1 MTLSRQ
7 EEMEERKSVLRN
19 EQRLR
24 NPGTTLNQFAQSEAA
39 EARGRF
45 TAHEQSKVIGS
56 TLVPQY
62 PAGSAWT
69 ADPGSQILEP
79 PLSPHD
85 NPALEPSDLASVPPV
100 QGDVGDPDA
109 PSTTASP
116 SVGSMSLSA
125 GRRPFSQRT
134 FRRF

>member
-45 TAHEQSKVIGS
+45 TAHEKS
-56 TLVPQY
+56 TVVGASSIPKY
-62 PAGSAWT
+62 PEGPAWCD
-69 ADPGSQILEP
+69 DPTGIEP
-79 PLSPHD
+79 PLNLD
-85 NPALEPSDLASVPPV
+85 INAL
-100 QGDVGDPDA
+100 
-109 PSTTASP
+109 
-116 SVGSMSLSA
+116 
-125 GRRPFSQRT
+125 
-134 FRRF
+134 